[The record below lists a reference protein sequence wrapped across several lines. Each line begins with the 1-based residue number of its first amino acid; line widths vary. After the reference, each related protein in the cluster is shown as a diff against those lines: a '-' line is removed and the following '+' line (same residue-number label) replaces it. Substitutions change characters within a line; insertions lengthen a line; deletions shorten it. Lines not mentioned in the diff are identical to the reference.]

1 MPIVS
6 IYKTYHSKTDI
17 VKSSISNKEIW
28 SIALPIMLGN
38 MAQTIIN
45 FTDTAFLGHLG
56 VVALG
61 ASMLAGLFYF
71 VFTTIAAGF
80 AIGIQIIVARRFGE
94 KSYDRIGVIFGHGSI
109 FVLLLGSLL
118 FSILYFFSDHLLLW
132 LIDSSNIYDA
142 SLDYIKYRQFG
153 IIFVCFNFLYRALYV
168 GISKTKV
175 ITYSTVIMAVVNIIL
190 DYCLI
195 FGKCGLPE
203 MGISGAALA
212 SLAAEVA
219 AFTFF
224 TSYSYV
230 TLRKREFGLF
240 KIHRLEPELMGRIL
254 RISTPTMVQKL
265 LSFGVW
271 FIFFVLIEKMG
282 ETATGISSITRSVYM
297 ILITPC
303 FAFSTTTNTLVSRI
317 IGEGHYNQVFAT
329 VNKVLRNCLLCTIP
343 IVAIVAIFPLQIV
356 SIYTDDID
364 FARLVIPSI
373 IVICSGTIFQGI
385 GNAYFEAVSG
395 TGNTSAALYL
405 ETSILVVYVL
415 FIVAMT
421 NLTTNVE
428 LVWTAEILYGALL
441 GIICYLYMK
450 FARWDKK
457 RI

>member
-1 MPIVS
+1 
-6 IYKTYHSKTDI
+6 
-17 VKSSISNKEIW
+17 
-28 SIALPIMLGN
+28 

-71 VFTTIAAGF
+71 VFTTVAAGF
-80 AIGIQIIVARRFGE
+80 AVGVQIIIARRFGE
-94 KSYDRIGVIFGHGSI
+94 KNYGRVGVIFQHGSL
-109 FVLLLGSLL
+109 FVLVLGCLLLSV
-118 FSILYFFSDHLLLW
+118 LYLFSDHLLLW
-132 LIDSSNIYDA
+132 LIDSQNIYEA

-168 GISKTKV
+168 GISTTKV
-175 ITYSTVIMAVVNIIL
+175 ITYSTIIMAIVNICL

-195 FGKCGLPE
+195 FGNWGFPK
-203 MGISGAALA
+203 MGVAGAALA
-212 SLAAEVA
+212 SFAAEIS
-219 AFTFF
+219 AFVFF
-224 TSYSYV
+224 SVYSYV
-230 TLRKREFGLF
+230 TLQGKSFGMYKLHG
-240 KIHRLEPELMGRIL
+240 IEPELMSRIL
-254 RISTPTMVQKL
+254 KISTPTMVQKL

-282 ETATGISSITRSVYM
+282 ETATGISSITRSIYM

-303 FAFSTTTNTLVSRI
+303 FAFSTTTNTLVSRV
-317 IGEGHYNQVFAT
+317 IGEGHSDQVFST
-329 VNKVLRNCLLCTIP
+329 VGKVLKNCLLCTIP
-343 IVAIVAIFPLQIV
+343 IVAIVAIFPVNIA
-356 SIYTDDID
+356 SIYTDDLN
-364 FARLVIPSI
+364 FAHLVVPSI

-405 ETSILVVYVL
+405 EAVVLVAYVI

-421 NLTTNVE
+421 NLASNVE
-428 LVWTAEILYGALL
+428 WVWMAEILYGVLL
-441 GIICYLYMK
+441 AIFCSLYMK
-450 FARWDKK
+450 YAKWDKK

>member
-6 IYKTYHSKTDI
+6 IYKTYHSKRDI

-254 RISTPTMVQKL
+254 RISTPTMAQKL

-297 ILITPC
+297 ILVTPC

-317 IGEGHYNQVFAT
+317 IGAGHQDMVFST
-329 VNKVLRNCLLCTIP
+329 INKVIKNCLICTVPLVI
-343 IVAIVAIFPLQIV
+343 IVAIFPVQIA
-356 SIYTDDID
+356 SIYTSDLS
-364 FARLVIPSI
+364 FAQLTIPSI
-373 IVICSGTIFQGI
+373 LVICGATLFQGI

-395 TGNTSAALYL
+395 TANTSAALYL
-405 ETSILVVYVL
+405 ESVVLVVYVI
-415 FIVAMT
+415 FIWAAT
-421 NLTTNVE
+421 HLTTRVE
-428 LVWTAEILYGALL
+428 LVWTVEILYGVLIGLL
-441 GIICYLYMK
+441 CFLYMK
-450 FARWDKK
+450 FARWSNKT
-457 RI
+457 I

>member
-6 IYKTYHSKTDI
+6 IYKTYHNKRDI

-94 KSYDRIGVIFGHGSI
+94 KNYDRIGVIFGHGSI

-195 FGKCGLPE
+195 FGKGGLPE

-317 IGEGHYNQVFAT
+317 IGEGHYNQVFTT

-364 FARLVIPSI
+364 FARHVIPSI